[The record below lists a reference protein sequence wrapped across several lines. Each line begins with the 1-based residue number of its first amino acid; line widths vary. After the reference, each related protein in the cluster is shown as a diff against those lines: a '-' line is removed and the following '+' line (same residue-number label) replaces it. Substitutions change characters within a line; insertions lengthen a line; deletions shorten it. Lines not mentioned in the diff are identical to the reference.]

1 MKIGKHL
8 GQRAKF
14 NNHLGYFFQTINQ
27 NEHNL
32 FVYDGKYGHN
42 ASPYFDYHPNEWNDE
57 LKTRCWFIRP
67 EYITLEKPK
76 IIL

>member
-8 GQRAKF
+8 GKRAKL
-14 NNHLGYFFQTINQ
+14 NNQLGYFFETIEMSERQ
-27 NEHNL
+27 L
-32 FVYDGKYGHN
+32 FVYDSKIGHN
-42 ASPYFDYHPNEWNDE
+42 ASLYFDYHPNEWNDE
-57 LKTRCWFIRP
+57 LKKRCWFIRP

>member
-8 GQRAKF
+8 GQRAKL

-27 NEHNL
+27 HEHNL
-32 FVYDGKYGHN
+32 FVFDGE
-42 ASPYFDYHPNEWNDE
+42 DDPNEWNDE
-57 LKTRCWFIRP
+57 LKTRCWFITP